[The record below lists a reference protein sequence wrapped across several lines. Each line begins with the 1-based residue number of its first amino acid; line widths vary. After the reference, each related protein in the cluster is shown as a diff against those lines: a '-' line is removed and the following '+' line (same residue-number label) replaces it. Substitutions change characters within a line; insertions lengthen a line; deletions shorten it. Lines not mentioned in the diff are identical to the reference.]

1 MITLR
6 KLFISVA
13 SLLIISTVPVACDQF
28 ESDSNQT
35 IQTEPVN
42 AKLESRVLGRWDTLI
57 AKNFDQA
64 YEFFSPAYRKLFPL
78 EHYLPTT
85 GANVD
90 WLSTKIKDVK
100 FDGDRAEV
108 TLILNYRLNLP
119 MSAGDSFGKIGKN
132 VNEIWLWIDGEWW
145 YDSGNN
151 SGGVF

>member
-13 SLLIISTVPVACDQF
+13 SFLVISTVLVAC
-28 ESDSNQT
+28 QT

-64 YEFFSPAYRKLFPL
+64 YEFFSPAYRKLYPL
-78 EHYLPTT
+78 EHYLSTT
-85 GANVD
+85 GANVE
-90 WLSTKIKDVK
+90 WLSTKIKDVQ

-108 TLILNYRLNLP
+108 TLILRYRLNLP
-119 MSAGDSFGKIGKN
+119 MGGGDSFGNISKN
-132 VNEIWLWIDGEWW
+132 VDEIWLWIDGEWW
-145 YDSGNN
+145 YVSGDI
-151 SGGVF
+151 SGGLF